1 MLFVCYNELI
11 QFKKKKKSSP
21 KDSELINV
29 MSANCVRAEGGMWIG
44 QTARLQVKTV

>member
-11 QFKKKKKSSP
+11 QFKKKKKASP

>member
-11 QFKKKKKSSP
+11 PFKKKKKSSP

-29 MSANCVRAEGGMWIG
+29 MSANCVRAEGG
-44 QTARLQVKTV
+44 V